1 MCMLLCMGFRNKR
14 KMNKVIEALKAE
26 GRSSF
31 YDEFYDYE
39 GKLYI
44 LYYRGINY
52 SLINE
57 N

>member
-1 MCMLLCMGFRNKR
+1 MLLCMGFRNKR
-14 KMNKVIEALKAE
+14 KMNKVIEALKAN
-26 GRSSF
+26 GRRTF

-44 LYYRGINY
+44 LYYRGINCP
-52 SLINE
+52 LMNE

>member
-14 KMNKVIEALKAE
+14 KMNKIIEILKVD
-26 GRSSF
+26 GRRTF
-31 YDEFYDYE
+31 YDEFYDYK
-39 GKLYI
+39 GKFYI
-44 LYYRGINY
+44 LYYRGIKY